1 MAKMENFAKMAKK
14 KKGKNEHYTKTC
26 NGWLGKF

>member
-1 MAKMENFAKMAKK
+1 MAKMENFAKVAK